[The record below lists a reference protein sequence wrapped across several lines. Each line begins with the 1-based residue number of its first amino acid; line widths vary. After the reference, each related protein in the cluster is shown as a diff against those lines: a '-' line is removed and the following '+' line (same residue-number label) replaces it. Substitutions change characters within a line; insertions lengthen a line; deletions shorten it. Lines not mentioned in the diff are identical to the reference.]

1 MNTSV
6 IVWIIAAAVVLFH
19 FWASRRSPKYW
30 FLGGIVPLVW
40 LILMGVFL
48 ARGELDLQTHW
59 RTVLFPPVVLI
70 LVWIQ
75 GQQAARRRDQESAQG
90 RHL

>member
-48 ARGELDLQTHW
+48 ARGELDLQTHG
-59 RTVLFPPVVLI
+59 RTVLFPTVVLI